1 MLLNL
6 TATVWWLAIT
16 LCATAQMDQDSS
28 VLNYIIQVTPDISVE
43 HFMSVYP
50 SLGLNMAGK
59 LAIGK
64 FQAIF
69 GNFDQRLVKYLSYSS
84 LVVDV
89 SRDVSVRILNVQS
102 SAPRHLARLS
112 QIEPLKQTGPYDYV
126 YDPSGG
132 EGVDV
137 YIFDT
142 GIEPSLPEFG
152 GRVLPG
158 ADYTGEGHQDE
169 NGHGTFVAGVVG
181 SKTYGVAKNVNLI
194 NVKTMTSMGR
204 GKLSWVL
211 AGIEYVIASHSA
223 RNRKSVVNMSLG
235 TPKNNM
241 LNRAVQQIVE
251 MGIPVVVAAGNADS
265 NACRFSPASAH
276 GALVIGALD
285 DRTDSA
291 ASFTNWGECVSAF
304 ASGVNVESVAIS
316 EDQTPVLYSG
326 TSVAS
331 PIGAG
336 LVAYFMGM
344 GDTGEQAMQRVKD
357 LRIKNAMTRTSLIFK
372 PWTDNSIL
380 YNEAGEPLW

>member
-1 MLLNL
+1 MLLKL
-6 TATVWWLAIT
+6 LVVHLWWLAAGV
-16 LCATAQMDQDSS
+16 LAQVDIGSAIPS
-28 VLNYIIQVTPDISVE
+28 YIIQITPDISVD
-43 HFMSVYP
+43 HFISVYP
-50 SLGLNMAGK
+50 SLGISMAGK
-59 LAIGK
+59 LAIGQ

-69 GNFDQRLVKYLSYSS
+69 GSFDQRFVKYLSYST

-102 SAPRHLARLS
+102 PAPRHLARLS
-112 QIEPLKQTGPYDYV
+112 QIEPLRATGPYDYV
-126 YDPSGG
+126 YDPSAGN
-132 EGVDV
+132 GVDV

-142 GIEPSLPEFG
+142 GIDISQPEFG
-152 GRVLPG
+152 GRASAG
-158 ADYTGEGHQDE
+158 TDFTGEGYQDE
-169 NGHGTFVAGVVG
+169 NGHGTFVAGIVG
-181 SKTYGVAKNVNLI
+181 SKTYGVSKNVNLI
-194 NVKTMTSMGR
+194 NVKTMTSTGR

-211 AGIEYVIASHSA
+211 AGIEYVIASHTA
-223 RNRKSVVNMSLG
+223 RNGKSVVNMSLG

-291 ASFTNWGECVSAF
+291 ATFTNWGECVSAF
-304 ASGVNVESVAIS
+304 APGVNVESVSIS
-316 EDQTPVLYSG
+316 DDQTPVLYSG

-344 GDTGEQAMQRVKD
+344 GDTGEQAMQRVRD
-357 LRIKNAMTRTSLIFK
+357 LRVKNAMTRTSLIFK
-372 PWTDNSIL
+372 PWTENSIL